1 MGIVL
6 LAENFWTVHSE
17 IIVRTADRLLMRS
30 WRERKMNEIRLRECP
45 FCKGK
50 AYIRNALYISFWVK
64 CSECYAETGT
74 FQTEQEAAEAWNRR
88 AGEQNER

>member
-1 MGIVL
+1 
-6 LAENFWTVHSE
+6 
-17 IIVRTADRLLMRS
+17 
-30 WRERKMNEIRLRECP
+30 MNEIRLRECP

-64 CSECYAETGT
+64 CSECYVETGT

-88 AGEQNER
+88 AGDQNE